1 LSYNTLTQMGEIEM
15 RATPRMATLATAGL
29 LAALLVALGCASR
42 KQVTTADTTPPPPPP
57 AQEETTPPPP
67 PPPAKEETTPQLALQ
82 DAFFDFDEAAL
93 RADAKAALENNAKW
107 MQANGG
113 KSVIVEGHCDERG
126 SVEYNLALGE
136 RRAKAAKEY
145 LVSYGVAANR
155 ITTISYGKE
164 RPFDPG
170 HDENAW
176 AQNRRAHFVSK

>member
-1 LSYNTLTQMGEIEM
+1 M
-15 RATPRMATLATAGL
+15 RHTPRMATLATAGL
-29 LAALLVALGCASR
+29 LAALLVAVGCASR
-42 KQVTTADTTPPPPPP
+42 KQVTTTDVETPPPPPP

-67 PPPAKEETTPQLALQ
+67 PPPQQTEPESRATLT
-82 DAFFDFDEAAL
+82 DAFFDFDEASL
-93 RADAKAALENNAKW
+93 RADAKTALENNAKW
-107 MQANGG
+107 MQSNSGS
-113 KSVIVEGHCDERG
+113 SVVVEGHCDERG

-145 LVSYGVAANR
+145 MVSYGIAANR

-176 AQNRRAHFVSK
+176 AQNRRAHFVAK